1 MPETSSAWLRA
12 AIRICLTPS
21 PMPNQPRD
29 DNPGRTVRIPDD
41 LWARVRARAERDGA
55 SASEVVREALRRWLR

>member
-1 MPETSSAWLRA
+1 
-12 AIRICLTPS
+12 
-21 PMPNQPRD
+21 MPNQPRD

-55 SASEVVREALRRWLR
+55 SPSEVVRRRSGCRRR